1 MLQNQQ
7 INIQTLYDR
16 LKKGQNKSPKI
27 RTKEF
32 GNLEKFFI
40 DFDIPG
46 ENINFKSS
54 RVLKFH
60 RNFCRRFQNPAFKL
74 TKGQL
79 KTN

>member
-7 INIQTLYDR
+7 INIHTLYDR

-27 RTKEF
+27 RTNEF

-46 ENINFKSS
+46 EKFNFKSGG
-54 RVLKFH
+54 VF
-60 RNFCRRFQNPAFKL
+60 
-74 TKGQL
+74 
-79 KTN
+79 

>member
-27 RTKEF
+27 RTNEF

-46 ENINFKSS
+46 EKFNFKSGG
-54 RVLKFH
+54 VF
-60 RNFCRRFQNPAFKL
+60 
-74 TKGQL
+74 
-79 KTN
+79 